1 MTTAPV
7 IVAENLTRR
16 FGSLTAVDHLNF
28 EIGRGEIFGF
38 LGHNGA
44 GKTTTVRL
52 LNGILNPQ
60 EGRSS
65 VLGLSPLEQGAAL
78 RARTGVLT
86 ETPALEE
93 RLTAQEN
100 LEVSAALFGVPRS
113 EVGQRIAT
121 ALKLFDLADRAREK
135 VGGYSK
141 GMKQRLALARV
152 LLHNPEVVFLDEPT
166 SGLDP
171 IAAHHLHEIMRRLS
185 REENR
190 TIFLC
195 THNLTEAQQL
205 CDRVGIMEH
214 GRLMA
219 LGTPNELVQQLQR
232 NLRIEIEIDP
242 ATYDTAMVALRQF
255 TGIHLS
261 ADMPK
266 HLITLDVMGRDLI
279 PDILDKLIGA
289 GVRVYRADPK
299 DLTLEDV
306 YFILHGESADSQT
319 PKAAEGIPS

>member
-1 MTTAPV
+1 MNAAPV
-7 IVAENLTRR
+7 IVAENLTRK
-16 FGSLTAVDHLNF
+16 FGSVTAVDHLNF

-52 LNGILNPQ
+52 LNGILVPND
-60 EGRSS
+60 GRASI
-65 VLGLSPLEQGAAL
+65 LGLSPLEQGAAL

-86 ETPALEE
+86 ESSVLEE
-93 RLTAQEN
+93 RLSAQEN
-100 LEVSAALFGVPRS
+100 LEIWADLFGVPRADIPK
-113 EVGQRIAT
+113 RIAT
-121 ALKLFDLADRAREK
+121 LLKDFDLADRAREK

-171 IAAHHLHEIMRRLS
+171 IAAHHLHEIMIKLS

-214 GRLMA
+214 GHLMA

-242 ATYDTAMVALRQF
+242 NTYEAAIRALQALPA
-255 TGIHLS
+255 IHL
-261 ADMPK
+261 AKDTPK
-266 HLITLDVMGRDLI
+266 HVLRLDVMDRELI
-279 PDILDKLIGA
+279 PDILQKLIGA
-289 GVRVYRADPK
+289 GVRVYRTDPQ

-306 YFILHGESADSQT
+306 YFILHGENAGLQT
-319 PKAAEGIPS
+319 AKAAEGLVQ

>member
-1 MTTAPV
+1 MNAAPV

-16 FGSLTAVDHLNF
+16 FGALTAVDHLNF

-60 EGRSS
+60 EGRAS
-65 VLGLSPLEQGAAL
+65 VLGLSPIEQGAAL

-113 EVGQRIAT
+113 EVAPRIAT
-121 ALKLFDLADRAREK
+121 ALNLFDLADRAREK

-171 IAAHHLHEIMRRLS
+171 IAAHHLHDIMMRLS

-242 ATYDTAMVALRQF
+242 STHDAAMKALQPLE
-255 TGIHLS
+255 GIHL
-261 ADMPK
+261 APDTPK
-266 HLITLDVMGRDLI
+266 HLLILDVMGRELI
-279 PDILDKLIGA
+279 PEILEKLIRA
-289 GVRVYRADPK
+289 GVRVYRTDPK

-306 YFILHGESADSQT
+306 YFILHGENAEPQNKKT
-319 PKAAEGIPS
+319 AEGISQ

>member
-1 MTTAPV
+1 MTTAPI

-60 EGRSS
+60 EGRAT
-65 VLGLSPLEQGAAL
+65 VFGLSPLEQGAAL
-78 RARTGVLT
+78 RARTGVLN

-100 LEVSAALFGVPRS
+100 LEISAALFGVPRS
-113 EVGQRIAT
+113 EVTQRIAT

-219 LGTPNELVQQLQR
+219 LGTPSELVQQLQR

-242 ATYDTAMVALRQF
+242 NGNNTAMTALRQF
-255 TGIHLS
+255 AGIHLS
-261 ADMPK
+261 TDTPN
-266 HLITLDVMGRDLI
+266 HLLMLDVMGRELI
-279 PDILDKLIGA
+279 PDILDKLIRA
-289 GVRVYRADPK
+289 GVRVFRADPK

-306 YFILHGESADSQT
+306 YFILHGENADSQT
-319 PKAAEGIPS
+319 PKTAEGIPQ

>member
-1 MTTAPV
+1 MNTDPV
-7 IVAENLTRR
+7 IIAENLTRR
-16 FGSLTAVDHLNF
+16 FGTLTAVDHLNF
-28 EIGRGEIFGF
+28 EIARGEIFGF

-52 LNGILNPQ
+52 LNGILTPQ
-60 EGRSS
+60 EGRAS
-65 VLGLSPLEQGAAL
+65 VLGFSPTEQGAAL

-100 LEVSAALFGVPRS
+100 LEISAALFGVPGT
-113 EVGQRIAT
+113 EVATRITT

-171 IAAHHLHEIMRRLS
+171 IAAHHLYDIMMRLS

-219 LGTPNELVQQLQR
+219 LGTPHELVQQLQR

-242 ATYDTAMVALRQF
+242 TTFDAAMKELQPLA
-255 TGIHLS
+255 GIHLTT
-261 ADMPK
+261 DTPK
-266 HLITLDVMGRDLI
+266 HLLVLDVMGRELI
-279 PDILDKLIGA
+279 PDILEKLIRA
-289 GVRVYRADPK
+289 GVRVYRTDPK

-306 YFILHGESADSQT
+306 YFILHGENT
-319 PKAAEGIPS
+319 PVENQKTAEGMS

>member
-1 MTTAPV
+1 MNTASV

-52 LNGILNPQ
+52 LNGILNPN

-65 VLGLSPLEQGAAL
+65 VLGLSPLEQGAQL

-100 LEVSAALFGVPRS
+100 LQISAALFGVPKAD
-113 EVGQRIAT
+113 VTQRIAS
-121 ALKLFDLADRAREK
+121 ALKLFDLADRAHEK
-135 VGGYSK
+135 VAGYSK

-171 IAAHHLHEIMRRLS
+171 IAAHHLHDIMRRLS

-219 LGTPNELVQQLQR
+219 LGTPYELVQQLQR

-242 ATYDTAMVALRQF
+242 NTSEVAIKELQTF
-255 TGIHLS
+255 NGIHLS
-261 ADMPK
+261 SGTPK
-266 HLITLDVMGRDLI
+266 HLLILDVLGRELI
-279 PDILDKLIGA
+279 PDILDKLIRA
-289 GVRVYRADPK
+289 GVRVYRTDPK

-306 YFILHGESADSQT
+306 YFILHGESADTGTKQ
-319 PKAAEGIPS
+319 PAEGQAS